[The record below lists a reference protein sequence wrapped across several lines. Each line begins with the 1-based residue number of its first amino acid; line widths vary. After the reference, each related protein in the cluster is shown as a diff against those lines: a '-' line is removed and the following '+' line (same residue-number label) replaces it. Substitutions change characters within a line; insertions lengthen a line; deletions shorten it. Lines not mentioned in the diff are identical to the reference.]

1 MAENRGRK
9 KDIPQVVK
17 EKWVREIYEFP
28 SKPELGSKSTWHYDN
43 KKTTSGPFKTEIT
56 YHKSETTGKVKVEK
70 GKAYSKKPVVMVF
83 KTSNRSN
90 AKVKMKIWKNEN
102 IDYILTSDKLVGVPS
117 NAITLELGVGT
128 ALIEKWQ
135 LKYNL

>member
-1 MAENRGRK
+1 MAEKRGRK

-28 SKPELGSKSTWHYDN
+28 SKPELGSKSIWYYDN

-56 YHKSETTGKVKVEK
+56 YPKDETNGKVKVEK

-128 ALIEKWQ
+128 ALIEKWK
-135 LKYNL
+135 LKYSL